1 VAGTKRAGWS
11 GLRTS
16 PGSWNVPFRRLVFT
30 ACCVLV
36 LALAAAKYPRLT
48 VHANGFQPVSPEELK
63 MTTEPLAPG
72 AAAVILY
79 RQVDRDDNGHTSH
92 EDNYIRIKILKEEGR
107 KKADVEIPFIKGG
120 NDVVHLH
127 ARTIRPDGSI
137 AEFDGKVLEKTIEK
151 TRGFK
156 YVVKTFN
163 LPDVQVGSIIE
174 YFFTY
179 DYKEYSL
186 YDSHWILSQEMFTK
200 AAKFSLKPYVGNFEN
215 PFRIRWTWQS
225 LPEGTAHP
233 TEAPDHIIRM
243 EAHGIPAF
251 QTEDYMPPENELKA
265 RVDFI
270 YSNEAFESDVP
281 KYWKQVGKKLNASV
295 ESFVGKR
302 KAMEDAV
309 AQIVSPNDSQEVRLR
324 KIYDRVQQFR
334 NTSFELRKT
343 EQEQKREKEKDPVN
357 VEEVWKRGY
366 GSGNT
371 LNWLFLGLVRAAGFE
386 AYGVYVSDR
395 SNYFFSP
402 TIMDRT
408 RLDANIVLVKV
419 NGKDVYFDP
428 GAAFTPF
435 GLLEWPETGVAGLRL
450 DKDGG
455 TWIRSTLPLSSE
467 SRTDRKANLRL
478 TETGDLEGNVTVT
491 FTGLEG
497 MYRRL
502 EELHSDDAE
511 RKKYLEDQVKEYI
524 PAAVELDL
532 TNQPDWKSSSQP
544 LVAEFTIKIPGWV
557 SGAGRRALLPVGIFS
572 ATEKHIF
579 EHSNRVH
586 PIYFR
591 FPFEKV
597 DDITIDL
604 PASWQVQTLPK
615 PQNQDSPVL
624 AYTLQ
629 TENKVNS
636 IHLSRKVLVDILLLD
651 TKYYPALRNFFQL
664 VRTGDEEQI
673 VLLPGAASASN

>member
-1 VAGTKRAGWS
+1 
-11 GLRTS
+11 
-16 PGSWNVPFRRLVFT
+16 VPFRRLVFT
-30 ACCVLV
+30 ACCVSILV
-36 LALAAAKYPRLT
+36 LAAARYPRLI

-107 KKADVEIPFIKGG
+107 KNADVEIPFIKGG
-120 NDVVHLH
+120 NDVVHVH

-186 YDSHWILSQEMFTK
+186 YDSHWILSQELFTK
-200 AAKFSLKPYVGNFEN
+200 AAKFSLKPYVGSFEN
-215 PFRIRWTWQS
+215 PFRIRWSWQS
-225 LPEGTAHP
+225 LPEGTAQP
-233 TEAPDHIIRM
+233 KEAPDHVVRM
-243 EAHGIPAF
+243 EAHSIPAF

-270 YSNEAFESDVP
+270 YSNEAFEGDVP

-309 AQIVSPNDSQEVRLR
+309 AQIVSPNDSPEAKLR

-371 LNWLFLGLVRAAGFE
+371 LTWLFLGLVRAAGFE

-402 TIMDRT
+402 SIMDRT

-419 NGKDVYFDP
+419 SGKDVYFDP

-455 TWIRSTLPLSSE
+455 TWIRSTLPESSE
-467 SRTDRKANLRL
+467 SRIERKANLKL
-478 TETGDLEGNVTVT
+478 SDTGDLEGKVTVS

-502 EELHSDDAE
+502 EELHHDDAE
-511 RKKYLEDQVKEYI
+511 RKKDLEDQIKEYI

-579 EHSNRVH
+579 EHSHRVH

-651 TKYYPALRNFFQL
+651 TKYYPAIRNFFQV

-673 VLLPGAASASN
+673 VLQPGAASASN

>member
-1 VAGTKRAGWS
+1 
-11 GLRTS
+11 
-16 PGSWNVPFRRLVFT
+16 VPFRRLVNITSAAIF
-30 ACCVLV
+30 LI
-36 LALAAAKYPRLT
+36 LAVAEYAPVT
-48 VHANGFQPVSPEELK
+48 VCAGIGFQSVSPEELK
-63 MTTEPLAPG
+63 MTGEPLAPG
-72 AAAVILY
+72 AAAIILY
-79 RQVDRDDNGHTSH
+79 RQVDRDDNGRTSH
-92 EDNYIRIKILKEEGR
+92 EDNYIRIKILKEDGR
-107 KKADVEIPFIKGG
+107 KNADVEIPFIKGG
-120 NDVVHLH
+120 DDVVNVH

-137 AEFDGKVLEKTIEK
+137 AEFDGKILDKTIEK
-151 TRGFK
+151 TRGHK
-156 YVVKTFN
+156 YAVKTFN

-179 DYKEYSL
+179 DLKEYSL
-186 YDSHWILSQEMFTK
+186 YDSHWILSQELFTK
-200 AAKFSLKPYVGNFEN
+200 SAKFSLKPYVGSFAN
-215 PFRIRWTWQS
+215 PFRIRWDWQN
-225 LPEGTAHP
+225 LPDGAVRP
-233 TEAPDHIIRM
+233 KQGADQIVRM
-243 EAHGIPAF
+243 EANNIPAF

-265 RVDFI
+265 RVNFV
-270 YSNEAFESDVP
+270 YSDEAFENDVA

-295 ESFVGKR
+295 EGFIGKR

-309 AQIVSPNDSQEVRLR
+309 AQIVSPSDPPEAKLR

-357 VEEVWKRGY
+357 VEEIWKRGY
-366 GSGNT
+366 GSGMHLT
-371 LNWLFLGLVRAAGFE
+371 WLFLGLARAAGFE

-402 TIMDRT
+402 ALMDRT
-408 RLDANIVLVKV
+408 RLDANIVLVKM
-419 NGKDVYFDP
+419 NGKDLYFDP

-435 GLLEWPETGVAGLRL
+435 GLLEWPETGVPGLRL

-455 TWIRSTLPLSSE
+455 TWIQSTLPQSSE
-467 SRTDRKANLRL
+467 SCTDRKAELKL
-478 TETGDLEGNVTVT
+478 SDTGDLEGKVTVT

-502 EELHSDDAE
+502 EQIHSDDAE
-511 RKKYLEDQVKEYI
+511 KKKYLEEQVKEYI

-532 TNQPDWKSSSQP
+532 INQPDWKSSSQP

-572 ATEKHIF
+572 APEKHTF
-579 EHSNRVH
+579 EHANRVH

-591 FPFEKV
+591 FPFERL
-597 DDITIDL
+597 DDITIEL

-615 PQNQDSPVL
+615 PQNQDGHVV
-624 AYTLQ
+624 AYTLL
-629 TENKVNS
+629 TENKTTSV
-636 IHLSRKVLVDILLLD
+636 HVTRKMLVDILVLEA
-651 TKYYPALRNFFQL
+651 KYYPALRNFFQI

-673 VLLPGAASASN
+673 VLQPGAASASN